1 MKGQSLPN
9 RECVRLR
16 QVTVGRTHLTY
27 RRVTQRQVPL
37 KFKGPRLYKTDRE
50 MSWNTEGRDY
60 PRGIPP
66 LGDVPCPMTY
76 RVSAVRRK
84 DSSAGARDHRP
95 EMIDNPDMLR
105 VTRSRRRAL
114 TTKKKKN
121 GRMGEIEARITKL
134 EERIERRIEE
144 VTEMEK
150 VDLIQNR
157 GKKRRRVDFQR
168 IEFQLS
174 R

>member
-66 LGDVPCPMTY
+66 LGDVPSDD
-76 RVSAVRRK
+76 VSRLRGPQKRFERRR
-84 DSSAGARDHRP
+84 SRPSRP

-105 VTRSRRRAL
+105 VTKSRRRAL
-114 TTKKKKN
+114 TTKKKKS

-150 VDLIQNR
+150 ADLIRNR